1 MESLKPVEYKVR
13 QSTRARRLRVT
24 IHRDG
29 SVIATVPRF
38 FDLKILD
45 NFVQEKKDW
54 IMERVQKFLAS
65 PLRFVKNS
73 SKKDLKKYRSEVLIL
88 VKERLTY
95 YNKFYNLKYG
105 RISIRNQKS
114 RWGSCSRKGNL
125 NFNYKILQLPVEIQ
139 DYIIVHELC
148 HLQEFNHSKNFW
160 NLVGQTVPNYKEIR
174 RGLRLK

>member
-1 MESLKPVEYKVR
+1 MDIKYEVKRS
-13 QSTRARRLRVT
+13 SRARRMRVT

-29 SVIATVPRF
+29 RVVATVPGF

-45 NFVQEKKDW
+45 KFVQEKKEW
-54 IMERVQKFLAS
+54 IMERVQRFLAS

-73 SKKDLKKYRSEVLIL
+73 SKKDLKKCRGEVLIL
-88 VKERLTY
+88 VKERLEY
-95 YNKFYNLKYG
+95 YNKHYNLKYN

-114 RWGSCSRKGNL
+114 RWGSCSKRGNL
-125 NFNYKILQLPVEIQ
+125 NFNYKILQLPAEIR

-160 NLVGQTVPNYKEIR
+160 ALVGKAVPNYREIR
-174 RGLRLK
+174 KSLRLK

>member
-1 MESLKPVEYKVR
+1 MDINYEVKRSP
-13 QSTRARRLRVT
+13 RARRMRVT

-29 SVIATVPRF
+29 RVVATVPRL

-45 NFVQEKKDW
+45 KFVQEKKEW
-54 IMERVQKFLAS
+54 IIERVQKFLAS

-73 SKKDLKKYRSEVLIL
+73 SKKDLKKYRVEVLVL
-88 VKERLTY
+88 VKERLEY
-95 YNKFYNLKYG
+95 YNKFYNLKYN

-125 NFNYKILQLPVEIQ
+125 NFNYKILQLPAEIR

-160 NLVGQTVPNYKEIR
+160 DLVSQTVPNYKEIR

>member
-1 MESLKPVEYKVR
+1 MEKIPDITYEVRRSL
-13 QSTRARRLRVT
+13 RARRMRVT

-29 SVIATVPRF
+29 RVVATAPRF

-45 NFVQEKKDW
+45 KFVQDKKGWIVEK
-54 IMERVQKFLAS
+54 VQKFLCS

-73 SKKDLKKYRSEVLIL
+73 SKKDLKKYRVEVLAM
-88 VKERLTY
+88 VKERLNY
-95 YNKFYNLKYG
+95 YNQFYNLKYN

-114 RWGSCSRKGNL
+114 RWGSCSKRGNL
-125 NFNYKILQLPVEIQ
+125 NFNYKILQLPAEIR

-160 NLVGQTVPNYKEIR
+160 NLVSQTVPNYKEIR